1 MKNKA
6 LTLIASS
13 LLVLAPAA
21 NAVTKTTSG
30 DDKLTVSTTI
40 TSLCKISSTGAT
52 LKFDSYVPD
61 APVDIVKSDDITI
74 TCNGTPSY
82 ELFTDT
88 AVDSRLMDG
97 DAADNSDQL
106 KYKLYSDEVTL
117 AVLPTGSGAGTVS
130 GSIASGT
137 PANTVNIWGAID
149 IGQYKKTGAYSQVI
163 SLIVS
168 YN

>member
-6 LTLIASS
+6 LTLIVSS

-30 DDKLTVSTTI
+30 DDKLTVSTAI
-40 TSLCKISSTGAT
+40 TSLCNISSTGAA
-52 LKFDSYVPD
+52 LLFDTYVPD
-61 APVDIVKSDDITI
+61 AAVNIVKSDDITI

-88 AVDSRLMDG
+88 AVNSRLMDG
-97 DAADNSDQL
+97 DADENNDQL
-106 KYKLYSDEVTL
+106 AYSLYSDEATL
-117 AVLPTGSGAGTVS
+117 AVLPIASGAGTVS
-130 GSIASGT
+130 GTIVSGT
-137 PANTVNIWGAID
+137 PNNTVNIWGAID
-149 IGQYKKTGAYSQVI
+149 TGQYKKTGAYSQVI

>member
-13 LLVLAPAA
+13 LLIMNAA
-21 NAVTKTTSG
+21 TANSAGTTTG
-30 DDKLTVSTTI
+30 DDKLTVSTAI
-40 TSLCKISSTGAT
+40 TSLCNISSTGAA

-61 APVDIVKSDDITI
+61 AAVNIVKSDDITI

-82 ELFTDT
+82 ELFTNT
-88 AVDSRLMDG
+88 AVNSRLMDG
-97 DAADNSDQL
+97 DATDNNDKLAYS
-106 KYKLYSDEVTL
+106 LYSDEVTL
-117 AVLPTGSGAGTVS
+117 AVLPIASGAGTVS
-130 GSIASGT
+130 GSIVSGT
-137 PANTVNIWGAID
+137 PSNTVNIWGAID
-149 IGQYKKTGAYSQVI
+149 TGQYKKTGAYSQVI